1 MVRWRAVVCQF
12 ANVAISYA
20 KTRQRRLGEAHVS
33 RNILCALATSFA
45 LVSGAQAA
53 DIRMLSSWDK
63 TNPAVGTIA
72 EAFAKGVETATKG
85 SVKFIISG
93 PETVPPF
100 EQLQPASTGV
110 FQVLFTHGIYHYGTT
125 GMAVGMDAV
134 RGGLDARRNS
144 GLFEAIDK
152 HYQKHGLKLVG
163 LPISATK
170 GYHIVL
176 RAPVSPNGDLAGR
189 KIRGTPSYHTVIGM
203 LGASPVV
210 LPGGEVY
217 SALEKGV
224 VDGAAWPASGVLAM
238 RWYEV
243 AKYMLR
249 PSFGLSHYLF
259 LMNLNAWTRLTDAER
274 NILLAE
280 GRKAEEIWFKEYD
293 RMVQEEEAAL
303 IQHGMQITEMGAAQK
318 TMVQAAWAQAQWDL
332 AEKKNGQEAKDLREL
347 LKRQGLT
354 D

>member
-1 MVRWRAVVCQF
+1 MVGEDRM
-12 ANVAISYA
+12 S
-20 KTRQRRLGEAHVS
+20 RRHFGL
-33 RNILCALATSFA
+33 ALTASLA
-45 LVSGAQAA
+45 LMSGAQAA
-53 DIRMLSSWDK
+53 DIRLLSSWDK

-72 EAFAKGVETATKG
+72 EAFTKGVETATKG
-85 SVKFIISG
+85 SVKFIVSG

-110 FQVLFTHGIYHYGTT
+110 FQMLFTHGIYHYGTS
-125 GMAVGMDAV
+125 GMAVGMDAT
-134 RGGLDARRNS
+134 RGSVEARRNS
-144 GLFEAIDK
+144 GMYDLIDK
-152 HYQKHGLKLVG
+152 HYQKLGLKLVG
-163 LPISATK
+163 LPISATT

-176 RAPVSPNGDLAGR
+176 RAPVSPEGDLKGR

-243 AKYMLR
+243 AKYMMR
-249 PSFGLSHYLF
+249 PSFGLNHYL
-259 LMNLNAWTRLTDAER
+259 LLVNLNAWNRLSEAER
-274 NILLAE
+274 AAMLAE
-280 GRKAEEIWFKEYD
+280 GRKVEDIWFNAYD
-293 RMVQEEEAAL
+293 KMVQDEEAAL
-303 IQHGMQITEMGAAQK
+303 IQRGMQITEVGAEQK
-318 TMVQAAWAQAQWDL
+318 AKLQAAWASAQWDL
-332 AEKKNGQEAKDLREL
+332 AEKKSGQEAKDLRAL
-347 LKRQGLT
+347 LKSKGLT